1 MTETL
6 FRDDAYQRECTAR
19 VIRVED
25 DAVVLDR
32 TVFYPLG
39 GGQPGDTGVLRR
51 ADGSEIR
58 VTDTRMDRETG
69 NIRQLCEPDGLGEG
83 EEVTAVIDWEPRYR
97 YMRMHTCLHLLSA
110 VITAPVTG
118 GNIGDG
124 YGRLDFDLPDSP
136 DAGEVEKR
144 LNDLIKEDR
153 AVGYEWITD
162 DELDAQPEL
171 IKTMSVKPPRGVGRV
186 RLVKVPGVDLQPCG
200 GTHVAHTGE
209 IGAVRVAKIDKKGKA
224 NRRVRLELL
233 E

>member
-1 MTETL
+1 MTECV
-6 FRDDAYQRECTAR
+6 FRDDAYQRECAAR
-19 VIRVED
+19 VVRVEA

-39 GGQPGDTGVLRR
+39 GGQPGDSGVLRR
-51 ADGSEIR
+51 ADGSEVR
-58 VTDTRMDRETG
+58 VSDTRSDRGTG
-69 NIRQLCEPDGLGEG
+69 DIRHICEPAGLGEG
-83 EEVTAVIDWEPRYR
+83 ESVTAIIDWEPRYR

-110 VITAPVTG
+110 VIVAPVTG

-124 YGRLDFDLPDSP
+124 YGRLDFDLPESP
-136 DAGEVEKR
+136 DAEEVEKR
-144 LNDLIKEDR
+144 LNDLIKEDH
-153 AVGYEWITD
+153 AVGFDWITD
-162 DELDAQPEL
+162 EELDVRPEL

-186 RLVKVPGVDLQPCG
+186 RLVKVPGIDLQPCG
-200 GTHVAHTGE
+200 GTHVARTGE